1 MPILG
6 VIDSAKTGRIS
17 TTSYESIATVTASGS
32 SDTLTLSSIPS
43 NYKHIELRCFMRT
56 AGSTSVD
63 QATFVKVNNTFAS
76 YNSFMYAGNNNNA
89 LPSVGAGASG
99 YLMNTPTGVAGALYY
114 SGSVMQILNYS
125 NTSQNKSGMDFNTY
139 YLPSPNGATFVY
151 SGYWPVTAA
160 VDSVSFI
167 STNGNWTSSSYV
179 ALYGIKG

>member
-17 TTSYESIATVTASGS
+17 TTAYESIATVTASGS
-32 SDTLTLSSIPS
+32 SDTITLSSIPS

-56 AGSTSVD
+56 AGTGGND
-63 QATFVKVNNTFAS
+63 QATFVKLNNTFAT
-76 YNSFMYAGNNNNA
+76 YNSFMLVGNNSNA
-89 LPSVGAGASG
+89 TPAVGAGGSG
-99 YLMNTPTGVAGALYY
+99 YLMNTPTGVAGSLYF

-125 NTSQNKSGMDFNTY
+125 NTSQNKSGMNFNTY
-139 YLPSPNGATFVY
+139 LLPSSGGTFLY